1 MERMP
6 ITTSNNHCLLKNHRS
21 SSVFKP
27 TNIWWLRGTQFRSIY
42 HFEWSDPMVIS
53 DGQLV
58 TIYLHIMA
66 SRWQGLH
73 LASTQD
79 SKLSHEIE
87 VIGQPVH
94 WDSTQSMKVHSIQK
108 EATRRVNVLSN
119 AKNIIGI
126 AKLLYRKNQIT
137 QKMTNNRLI
146 KQTAGKPC
154 RNSKCYILL

>member
-6 ITTSNNHCLLKNHRS
+6 ITTSNNHCLLSIQQCVQNFQYLMVAWHTVPIYLSFRMVRS
-21 SSVFKP
+21 
-27 TNIWWLRGTQFRSIY
+27 NG
-42 HFEWSDPMVIS
+42 HFEWSTGNNLSTYRP
-53 DGQLV
+53 
-58 TIYLHIMA
+58 MA

-87 VIGQPVH
+87 VSGQPVH

>member
-1 MERMP
+1 MC
-6 ITTSNNHCLLKNHRS
+6 SNLRISDGCMAHSSDLSIISMVRS
-21 SSVFKP
+21 
-27 TNIWWLRGTQFRSIY
+27 NG
-42 HFEWSDPMVIS
+42 HFEWSTGNNLSTYRP
-53 DGQLV
+53 
-58 TIYLHIMA
+58 MA

-87 VIGQPVH
+87 VSGQPVH
-94 WDSTQSMKVHSIQK
+94 WDSTQSMKLHSIQK

-146 KQTAGKPC
+146 KQTAGKPKNVIYC
-154 RNSKCYILL
+154 CSGGTSC

>member
-6 ITTSNNHCLLKNHRS
+6 ITTINYQL
-21 SSVFKP
+21 
-27 TNIWWLRGTQFRSIY
+27 WLRGTQFRSIY

-53 DGQLV
+53 NGQLV

-87 VIGQPVH
+87 VSGQPV
-94 WDSTQSMKVHSIQK
+94 
-108 EATRRVNVLSN
+108 R
-119 AKNIIGI
+119 
-126 AKLLYRKNQIT
+126 
-137 QKMTNNRLI
+137 
-146 KQTAGKPC
+146 
-154 RNSKCYILL
+154 